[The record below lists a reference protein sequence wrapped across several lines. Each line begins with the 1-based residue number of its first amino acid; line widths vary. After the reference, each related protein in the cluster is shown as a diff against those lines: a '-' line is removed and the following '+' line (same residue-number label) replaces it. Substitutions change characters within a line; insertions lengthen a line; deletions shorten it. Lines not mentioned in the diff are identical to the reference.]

1 MIALQKNMI
10 LSLEGSGI
18 HSNVIVLPV
27 TAKDL
32 KKGINA
38 PHTGFFGFGGL
49 WRKGNGTKIHS
60 YCKIYD
66 LSLHPNLQVIR
77 NHILGLSKKQLKQLA
92 KQIAS
97 YERIIEENVS
107 DETVREAK
115 EKIMKMQNMDLSF
128 DDMLA
133 LDEYVQEYLKK

>member
-1 MIALQKNMI
+1 M
-10 LSLEGSGI
+10 
-18 HSNVIVLPV
+18 
-27 TAKDL
+27 T
-32 KKGINA
+32 
-38 PHTGFFGFGGL
+38 
-49 WRKGNGTKIHS
+49 
-60 YCKIYD
+60 
-66 LSLHPNLQVIR
+66 
-77 NHILGLSKKQLKQLA
+77 KKQLKQLA

-97 YERIIEENVS
+97 YEQIIEENVS